1 MVTDRRGL
9 PLAVAVTAGQ
19 RHESTMLEPLLDS
32 IRIPQPR
39 GRPRQR
45 PRRVAGD
52 KGYDFRRIR
61 QWLRRRRITPVIPS
75 RSGQHT
81 GQRPQRGFDHDAY
94 RQRNAVERCI
104 GWLKHCRRVGTRYE
118 KLALNYLAIVK
129 LALIRRYLNIAFS
142 DTT

>member
-1 MVTDRRGL
+1 
-9 PLAVAVTAGQ
+9 
-19 RHESTMLEPLLDS
+19 MLEPLLNS
-32 IRIPQPR
+32 VRIPQPS

-52 KGYDFRRIR
+52 KGYDYKRIR
-61 QWLRRRRITPVIPS
+61 QWLRRHKIKPVIPS
-75 RSGQHT
+75 RSGPHT
-81 GQRPQRGFDHDAY
+81 GQRPQRCFDRDAY
-94 RQRNAVERCI
+94 RERNAVERCI

-129 LALIRRYLNIAFS
+129 LAFIQRYLMIAFS